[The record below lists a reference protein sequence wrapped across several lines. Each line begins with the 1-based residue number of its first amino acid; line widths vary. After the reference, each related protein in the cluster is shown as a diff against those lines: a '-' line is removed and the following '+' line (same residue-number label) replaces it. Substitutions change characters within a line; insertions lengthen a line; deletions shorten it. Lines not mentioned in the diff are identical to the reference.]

1 MSSTHTTSGIPGAQ
15 VRFANSLGR
24 RTVDF
29 EPATPG
35 QVRMYSCGPTVY
47 SDPHLGNMRA
57 YVFSDTLRRLL
68 EWKGL
73 EVTQVVNIT
82 DVGHAVG
89 DGDEGEDKVEAAAR
103 AERRSVQEVTDH
115 YAAMFMADMEALN
128 INLAHSYPRASD
140 YVPKMIDFAAKLD
153 ADGHTYQIDSGLY
166 FDSST
171 SPGYGR
177 LALIPDEGQQAG
189 TRVSAEGK
197 RSPADFAIWRADPPG
212 QRRIMRWD
220 SPWGPGVPGWHL
232 ECSVMSIDL
241 LGPHFDIH
249 TGGVDHRELH
259 HVNEIAQSE
268 AYLNDGQDWVPL
280 WMHNEFLLS
289 GGAKI
294 SKSAGRMPTVRDLAA
309 AGLPPLAFRYFLLTA
324 HYASQL
330 DLTDEGLASA
340 ASALRRLRGRVE
352 SLGEIPAVAT
362 LTEACG
368 LLSEAGVKRL
378 EEIDSAASEDLNT
391 PRVLAEVQ
399 SALRDTDLPDKDKAV
414 LVAVADRL
422 LGLRLA
428 DPPADPVAAAQASVD
443 VAAVEELVK
452 AREQARAARDWA
464 EADRLRGELAA
475 LGVAVVDT
483 AEGPKWSVA

>member
-1 MSSTHTTSGIPGAQ
+1 
-15 VRFANSLGR
+15 
-24 RTVDF
+24 
-29 EPATPG
+29 
-35 QVRMYSCGPTVY
+35 MYSCGPTVY

-68 EWKGL
+68 EWKAL
-73 EVTQVVNIT
+73 IVTQVVNIT

-103 AERRSVQEVTDH
+103 AERRSVEEVTDH

-128 INLAHSYPRASD
+128 VEPAHEYPRASA
-140 YVPKMIDFAAKLD
+140 YVQKMVDFAAKLD
-153 ADGHTYQIDSGLY
+153 AGGHTYQIDSGLY
-166 FDSST
+166 FDTGT

-189 TRVSAEGK
+189 LRVSTEGK

-280 WMHNEFLLS
+280 WMHNEFLLA

-294 SKSAGRMPTVRDLAA
+294 SKSAGRMPTVRDLVAS
-309 AGLPPLAFRYFLLTA
+309 GLPPLAFRYFLLTA

-330 DLTDEGLASA
+330 DLTDAGLQSA

-352 SLGEIPAVAT
+352 TLGEIPKVAT
-362 LTEACG
+362 FAQAQE
-368 LLSEAGVKRL
+368 LLSEAGAKRL
-378 EEIDSAASEDLNT
+378 AEIDAAASEDLNT
-391 PRVLAEVQ
+391 PRVLAELQ
-399 SALRDTDLPDKDKAV
+399 SALRDTDLPDADKAV
-414 LVAVADRL
+414 LVAAADQL
-422 LGLRLA
+422 LGLSLA
-428 DPPADPVAAAQASVD
+428 DPPADPEAPGTASVD
-443 VAAVEELVK
+443 VAAVEALVQ
-452 AREQARAARDWA
+452 AREQARVARDWA
-464 EADRLRGELAA
+464 EADRVRAELAA

-483 AEGPKWSVA
+483 PEGPKWSTA